1 MRKNIKFFVLK
12 LFFLSL
18 IFTSNANS
26 KSPPP
31 GTVTSADASK
41 INVLLMLGEG
51 MHWDTI
57 GGSFYSNGGREAMSC
72 SIQFDYQREY
82 HQSRHMLF
90 HNNHVFMSS
99 RQHKWPD
106 WFERVGGTPGSNSSW
121 GWNNGPRKHFEP
133 ENEKYLWKG
142 FRGITKHKIGD
153 ECEVD
158 KTWAYDGQFSG
169 YDVLKNRSEKN
180 SREMFRAL
188 NPKESDRDTDN
199 HGAICYGIYQ
209 AATTTYNIYKVKT
222 KNKNR
227 FFIVHDRGM
236 ICEINPDTGEVTPIA
251 RTDGRAQGLRNWS
264 ISRLVNPNYQTS
276 QQGRDDFALR
286 GEDNIFQDF
295 HNGRLRSGWF
305 TFEDNQKKT
314 FDRQKIIDFSN
325 YDGSYSSLKWIEC
338 ETPREMMNRIGET
351 KFYDFFGKSRV
362 SIHPSKPEYD
372 INGGFR
378 TLFGLTRY
386 NPAFTFSN
394 DGKYLWG
401 ISHVYNPSNES
412 ERSAFVIKK
421 LKLADNGCIDKVGWD
436 VISTKVDLHNKE
448 KPLGSAWQRLRGQN
462 WQVDN
467 ASIREH
473 PTDPR
478 TFYFTAFGWAEK
490 ALYDKRIPL
499 PKDPYRA
506 YLYKVTFNDDYSQI
520 VSSKKVMYK
529 GGWGDLHNPNSNLG
543 FRIEM
548 NVMTQPP
555 KIKILGINPDKNEM
569 YLISDSR
576 EQTNS
581 GYSVFV
587 VDSNTLAF
595 KRVFGGTKT
604 EDGNNDQEGI
614 ALEAMLPVL
623 SDPSITSQI
632 NFGLGLHGRQGS
644 TNRYVNGQ
652 QSGSI
657 EYGLPR
663 RGLLQ
668 KWYGDLTTGYAK
680 PCVTKA
686 CLKVRI
692 HDKGAEQIKKIF
704 EDKINFKNDPDVTNY
719 DYNDPMKG
727 TGYLGIPYWDFLSI
741 PGGGLTYDTTNTWG
755 IQLAYDYLT
764 HPEYSVVNPNV
775 PCASTYVVYLLP
787 GGGGI
792 GEALRN
798 GEDAKLFQE
807 KNIKSYFF
815 VYGDLPPENTIKGSW
830 DANIKDYR
838 YHNMLGSP
846 HRRYIDDHARYS
858 GTEKGIY
865 IDGVTQLKSSFQNL
879 MLTIIEDAKKVSFS
893 APSVINETK
902 DKNSAYQAKL
912 KFVSKQQW
920 QGELISRKL
929 TEDGKID
936 KNAKPNW
943 EASKLI
949 LDPKSRKLWSE
960 IPGTSYLDD
969 YNNFNDSNSLNINS
983 LFELTGNKV
992 ADYHSQTA
1000 GQLNTKRCKSAS
1012 GVMDGNTDDVKGL
1025 INFIRGT
1032 DYFDYDADCDLF
1044 EKRENPLADI
1054 YHSEMVAVGPPR
1066 LATPS
1071 SSKNTDAYFK
1081 TLKNYNS
1088 FAKANSSRKKV
1099 LYVGANNGILHA
1111 FDANTGQELWGFV
1124 PPLLAGNLP
1133 LMINTDLNTSKEG
1146 GSNAIYGVD
1155 GSPVVSNLFIQSP
1168 LRLAGSKQWRTI
1180 LMIPYGRG
1188 GAGFSVLDVTNPDK
1202 PVHFYSIYND
1212 KDNKKVHV
1220 LIARTNVK
1228 SYDYGSVP
1236 SEYDYTKLGQ
1246 TWSSPRITRI
1256 PNSGAG
1262 DTVIDDDLNV
1272 AIMGGGYDDT
1282 DEATGSN
1289 LTIVNLDNLGK
1300 INKVIPLNNITN
1312 NNITNS
1318 APSTPLVLTPDTVGD
1333 SNIYR
1338 GALVYLNDLE
1348 GKITKFNLTNMEKDK
1363 DGNSIEMYDS
1373 TQIFSVDANDKNGR
1387 YMYHGMDATIGDQ
1400 TNNLWL
1406 FTGTG
1411 DYKKINARDNSE
1423 NLLLGVKDRY
1433 FPNFQKVKPS
1443 NRSDLFKCSNASS
1456 IWYEGQC
1463 QYKPEDEGWYI
1474 NLPKNLKVSAE
1485 PTVFDGRVYFPTY
1498 QPGGCQPGKGTICP
1512 VNDECGANN
1521 LNDLKNANTN
1531 LNSSVDHDFKR
1542 RCLYIGEGVL
1552 SKIIVTSSKLYAN
1565 IAGETTEEG
1574 EDLVVLDFPPVDFQI
1589 LRKSWRENF

>member
-1 MRKNIKFFVLK
+1 M
-12 LFFLSL
+12 
-18 IFTSNANS
+18 
-26 KSPPP
+26 
-31 GTVTSADASK
+31 
-41 INVLLMLGEG
+41 
-51 MHWDTI
+51 
-57 GGSFYSNGGREAMSC
+57 
-72 SIQFDYQREY
+72 
-82 HQSRHMLF
+82 
-90 HNNHVFMSS
+90 
-99 RQHKWPD
+99 
-106 WFERVGGTPGSNSSW
+106 
-121 GWNNGPRKHFEP
+121 
-133 ENEKYLWKG
+133 
-142 FRGITKHKIGD
+142 
-153 ECEVD
+153 
-158 KTWAYDGQFSG
+158 
-169 YDVLKNRSEKN
+169 
-180 SREMFRAL
+180 
-188 NPKESDRDTDN
+188 
-199 HGAICYGIYQ
+199 
-209 AATTTYNIYKVKT
+209 
-222 KNKNR
+222 
-227 FFIVHDRGM
+227 
-236 ICEINPDTGEVTPIA
+236 TG
-251 RTDGRAQGLRNWS
+251 
-264 ISRLVNPNYQTS
+264 
-276 QQGRDDFALR
+276 
-286 GEDNIFQDF
+286 
-295 HNGRLRSGWF
+295 
-305 TFEDNQKKT
+305 
-314 FDRQKIIDFSN
+314 
-325 YDGSYSSLKWIEC
+325 
-338 ETPREMMNRIGET
+338 
-351 KFYDFFGKSRV
+351 
-362 SIHPSKPEYD
+362 
-372 INGGFR
+372 
-378 TLFGLTRY
+378 
-386 NPAFTFSN
+386 
-394 DGKYLWG
+394 
-401 ISHVYNPSNES
+401 
-412 ERSAFVIKK
+412 
-421 LKLADNGCIDKVGWD
+421 
-436 VISTKVDLHNKE
+436 
-448 KPLGSAWQRLRGQN
+448 
-462 WQVDN
+462 
-467 ASIREH
+467 
-473 PTDPR
+473 
-478 TFYFTAFGWAEK
+478 
-490 ALYDKRIPL
+490 
-499 PKDPYRA
+499 
-506 YLYKVTFNDDYSQI
+506 
-520 VSSKKVMYK
+520 
-529 GGWGDLHNPNSNLG
+529 
-543 FRIEM
+543 
-548 NVMTQPP
+548 
-555 KIKILGINPDKNEM
+555 
-569 YLISDSR
+569 
-576 EQTNS
+576 
-581 GYSVFV
+581 
-587 VDSNTLAF
+587 
-595 KRVFGGTKT
+595 
-604 EDGNNDQEGI
+604 
-614 ALEAMLPVL
+614 
-623 SDPSITSQI
+623 
-632 NFGLGLHGRQGS
+632 
-644 TNRYVNGQ
+644 
-652 QSGSI
+652 
-657 EYGLPR
+657 
-663 RGLLQ
+663 
-668 KWYGDLTTGYAK
+668 
-680 PCVTKA
+680 A

-704 EDKINFKNDPDVTNY
+704 EDKINFKNDPDETNY
-719 DYNDPMKG
+719 DYHDPMKG
-727 TGYLGIPYWDFLSI
+727 TGYLGIPYWDTNSI
-741 PGGGLTYDTTNTWG
+741 PGNWLTYDTSNTWG
-755 IQLAYDYLT
+755 LQLAYDYLT
-764 HPEYSVVNPNV
+764 HPEYSVVDPKV

-792 GEALRN
+792 GEAYRN

-815 VYGDLPPENTIKGSW
+815 AYGDLPPENTIKGDWNAS
-830 DANIKDYR
+830 IQDYR

-846 HRRYIDDHARYS
+846 HRRFIDDHARYS

-969 YNNFNDSNSLNINS
+969 YNNFNDSNSLKINP

-992 ADYHSQTA
+992 ADYHNKTA
-1000 GQLNTKRCKSAS
+1000 GSLNTQRCKSAS

-1236 SEYDYTKLGQ
+1236 SEYYYTKLGQ

>member
-1 MRKNIKFFVLK
+1 M
-12 LFFLSL
+12 
-18 IFTSNANS
+18 
-26 KSPPP
+26 
-31 GTVTSADASK
+31 
-41 INVLLMLGEG
+41 
-51 MHWDTI
+51 
-57 GGSFYSNGGREAMSC
+57 
-72 SIQFDYQREY
+72 
-82 HQSRHMLF
+82 
-90 HNNHVFMSS
+90 
-99 RQHKWPD
+99 
-106 WFERVGGTPGSNSSW
+106 
-121 GWNNGPRKHFEP
+121 
-133 ENEKYLWKG
+133 
-142 FRGITKHKIGD
+142 
-153 ECEVD
+153 
-158 KTWAYDGQFSG
+158 
-169 YDVLKNRSEKN
+169 
-180 SREMFRAL
+180 
-188 NPKESDRDTDN
+188 
-199 HGAICYGIYQ
+199 
-209 AATTTYNIYKVKT
+209 
-222 KNKNR
+222 
-227 FFIVHDRGM
+227 
-236 ICEINPDTGEVTPIA
+236 
-251 RTDGRAQGLRNWS
+251 RNWS

-276 QQGRDDFALR
+276 QNGRDDFALSE
-286 GEDNIFQDF
+286 GDTIFRDF

-351 KFYDFFGKSRV
+351 KFYDFFGRRKNT
-362 SIHPSKPEYD
+362 IHPSSPEYD

-378 TLFGLTRY
+378 TLFGGTRY
-386 NPAFTFSN
+386 SLPFTFSN

-401 ISHVYNPSNES
+401 VSHVYNPSNEF

-448 KPLGSAWQRLRGQN
+448 KPLGSAWQRFNWSQN

-467 ASIREH
+467 TSVREH

-478 TFYFTAFGWAEK
+478 TFYFTAWGYAQK
-490 ALYDKRIPL
+490 AIYDKRIPL

-529 GGWGDLHNPNSNLG
+529 GGWGDLHNPKSNLG

-548 NVMTQPP
+548 NLMTQPP

-569 YLISDSR
+569 YLISDSG

-604 EDGNNDQEGI
+604 EDGNNDQEGK

-632 NFGLGLHGRQGS
+632 NFGLGLHGRQGPMHF
-644 TNRYVNGQ
+644 YVNGRK
-652 QSGSI
+652 SGAL
-657 EYGLPR
+657 EYNLPR

-680 PCVTKA
+680 PCVTGA

-704 EDKINFKNDPDVTNY
+704 EDKINFKNDPDESNY
-719 DYNDPMKG
+719 DYHDPMKG
-727 TGYLGIPYWDFLSI
+727 TGYLGIPYWDTNSI
-741 PGGGLTYDTTNTWG
+741 PGNWLTYDTSNTWG
-755 IQLAYDYLT
+755 LQLAYDYLT
-764 HPEYSVVNPNV
+764 HPEYSVVDPKV

-792 GEALRN
+792 GEAYRN

-815 VYGDLPPENTIKGSW
+815 AYGDLPPENTIKRDWNAS
-830 DANIKDYR
+830 IQDYR

-846 HRRYIDDHARYS
+846 HRRFIDDHARYS

-936 KNAKPNW
+936 KNTKPNW

-969 YNNFNDSNSLNINS
+969 YNNFNDINSLKINP

-992 ADYHSQTA
+992 ADYHNKTA
-1000 GQLNTKRCKSAS
+1000 GSLNTQRCKSAS